1 MVATLST
8 VACGSSSR
16 TIVRNADI
24 ACRVGGDEFAII
36 LPESTAGD
44 AELLAGR
51 IARAIGS
58 RPILNAGTLLLS
70 AGAAELRENDRPN
83 DLFERADDA
92 LYRAK
97 ELGKARTV
105 LANGA

>member
-1 MVATLST
+1 MRGL
-8 VACGSSSR
+8 
-16 TIVRNADI
+16 
-24 ACRVGGDEFAII
+24 ACRTTTTCERSR
-36 LPESTAGD
+36 PPTAR
-44 AELLAGR
+44 R
-51 IARAIGS
+51 IARAVRA
-58 RPILNAGTLLLS
+58 RPILGAGTLFLS
-70 AGAAELRENDRPN
+70 AGAAELQEGDRPN